1 MTSTASANRPTAPL
15 LMLLGGL
22 FLFSIQDVLISDLT
36 KRYPVH
42 EIVFVRSLVNI
53 WPLILLSFA
62 FDQGKNMQ
70 ITKFWQLFLRGG
82 LLSLSYTA
90 YYLALAGLDFAQAT
104 SLYFTAP
111 LFITFLSW
119 VTTRVPIGWRR
130 LTGVIIGLVGVVF
143 IVKPGVGDIPLLPA
157 LMAVASAFFYALS
170 ALMTNWL
177 GRTESTTVQSVT
189 FVIMNLI
196 IGALFW
202 AIFGEGWAVDHAPEG
217 LEVLLKALQPRLLES
232 RVVIAVE
239 VVDSHHRL
247 PLLQQALHHSSTDEP
262 CCTSD
267 QDGGTHTSTP
277 SAALRRALKSAMV
290 RSNPS
295 AKGTKGFQPSCCWA
309 SCIVSET
316 MSSDAGPPCSSS
328 NCCWIS
334 EGRSLWA
341 EVVIAKP
348 ASSPAQW

>member
-1 MTSTASANRPTAPL
+1 MTSTASANRPTVPL

-143 IVKPGVGDIPLLPA
+143 IVKPGVGEIPLLPA

-217 LEVLLKALQPRLLES
+217 LEVLLKAWVWPSRADVLIMVGIGLGSAIGFIMLTAAYRNLEPSFAAPFEYCLLGYNLLWGLLLF
-232 RVVIAVE
+232 RQVPDTLTLVGIAI
-239 VVDSHHRL
+239 
-247 PLLQQALHHSSTDEP
+247 
-262 CCTSD
+262 
-267 QDGGTHTSTP
+267 
-277 SAALRRALKSAMV
+277 
-290 RSNPS
+290 
-295 AKGTKGFQPSCCWA
+295 
-309 SCIVSET
+309 IVS
-316 MSSDAGPPCSSS
+316 SGLFVLYR
-328 NCCWIS
+328 
-334 EGRSLWA
+334 EGERRQSL
-341 EVVIAKP
+341 VQRLFRPRRVR
-348 ASSPAQW
+348 

>member
-1 MTSTASANRPTAPL
+1 MTSTASANRPTVPL

-217 LEVLLKALQPRLLES
+217 LEVLLQAWVWPTRTDVLIMVGIGLGSAIGFIMLTAAYRNLEPSFAAPFEYCLLGYNLLWGLLLFRQVPDALTL
-232 RVVIAVE
+232 VGIAI
-239 VVDSHHRL
+239 
-247 PLLQQALHHSSTDEP
+247 
-262 CCTSD
+262 
-267 QDGGTHTSTP
+267 
-277 SAALRRALKSAMV
+277 
-290 RSNPS
+290 
-295 AKGTKGFQPSCCWA
+295 
-309 SCIVSET
+309 IVS
-316 MSSDAGPPCSSS
+316 SGLFVLYR
-328 NCCWIS
+328 
-334 EGRSLWA
+334 EGERRQSL
-341 EVVIAKP
+341 VQRLFRPRRVR
-348 ASSPAQW
+348 

>member
-217 LEVLLKALQPRLLES
+217 LEVLLKAWVWPTRADVLIMVGIGLGSAIGFIMLTAAYRNLEPPFAAPFEYCLLGYNLLWGLLLF
-232 RVVIAVE
+232 RQVPDALTLVGIAI
-239 VVDSHHRL
+239 
-247 PLLQQALHHSSTDEP
+247 
-262 CCTSD
+262 
-267 QDGGTHTSTP
+267 
-277 SAALRRALKSAMV
+277 
-290 RSNPS
+290 
-295 AKGTKGFQPSCCWA
+295 
-309 SCIVSET
+309 IVS
-316 MSSDAGPPCSSS
+316 SGLFVLYR
-328 NCCWIS
+328 
-334 EGRSLWA
+334 EGERRQSL
-341 EVVIAKP
+341 VQRLFRPRRVR
-348 ASSPAQW
+348 

>member
-42 EIVFVRSLVNI
+42 EIVFVRSLVNT

-62 FDQGKNMQ
+62 LDQGKNMQ

-217 LEVLLKALQPRLLES
+217 LEVLLKAWVWPTRADVLIMVGIGLGSAIGFIMLTAAYRNLEPSFAAPFEYCLLGYNLLWGLLLF
-232 RVVIAVE
+232 RQVPDALTLVGIAI
-239 VVDSHHRL
+239 
-247 PLLQQALHHSSTDEP
+247 
-262 CCTSD
+262 
-267 QDGGTHTSTP
+267 
-277 SAALRRALKSAMV
+277 
-290 RSNPS
+290 
-295 AKGTKGFQPSCCWA
+295 
-309 SCIVSET
+309 IVS
-316 MSSDAGPPCSSS
+316 SGLFVLYR
-328 NCCWIS
+328 
-334 EGRSLWA
+334 EGERRQSL
-341 EVVIAKP
+341 VQRLFRPRRVR
-348 ASSPAQW
+348 

>member
-157 LMAVASAFFYALS
+157 LMAVASAFFYAVS

-202 AIFGEGWAVDHAPEG
+202 AIFGDGWAVDHAPEG
-217 LEVLLKALQPRLLES
+217 LEVLLKSWVWPTRADVLIMVGIGLGSAIGFIMLTAAYRNLEPSFAAPFEYCLLGYNLLWGLLLFRQVPDALTL
-232 RVVIAVE
+232 VGIAI
-239 VVDSHHRL
+239 
-247 PLLQQALHHSSTDEP
+247 
-262 CCTSD
+262 
-267 QDGGTHTSTP
+267 
-277 SAALRRALKSAMV
+277 
-290 RSNPS
+290 
-295 AKGTKGFQPSCCWA
+295 
-309 SCIVSET
+309 IVS
-316 MSSDAGPPCSSS
+316 SGLFVLYR
-328 NCCWIS
+328 
-334 EGRSLWA
+334 EGERRQSL
-341 EVVIAKP
+341 VQRLFRPRRVR
-348 ASSPAQW
+348 

>member
-1 MTSTASANRPTAPL
+1 MTSTASANRPTVPL

-217 LEVLLKALQPRLLES
+217 LEVLLKAWVWPSRADVLIMVGIGLGSAIGFIMLTAAYRNLEPSFAAPFEYCLLGYNLLWGLLLF
-232 RVVIAVE
+232 RQVPDALTLVGIAI
-239 VVDSHHRL
+239 
-247 PLLQQALHHSSTDEP
+247 
-262 CCTSD
+262 
-267 QDGGTHTSTP
+267 
-277 SAALRRALKSAMV
+277 
-290 RSNPS
+290 
-295 AKGTKGFQPSCCWA
+295 
-309 SCIVSET
+309 IVS
-316 MSSDAGPPCSSS
+316 SGLFVLYR
-328 NCCWIS
+328 
-334 EGRSLWA
+334 EGERRQSL
-341 EVVIAKP
+341 VQRLFRPRRVR
-348 ASSPAQW
+348 

>member
-1 MTSTASANRPTAPL
+1 MTSTASANRPTVPL

-143 IVKPGVGDIPLLPA
+143 IVKPGVGEIPLLPA

-217 LEVLLKALQPRLLES
+217 LEVLLKAWVWPSRADVLIMVGIGLGSAIGFIMLTAAYRNLEPSFAAPFEYCLLGYNLLWGLLLF
-232 RVVIAVE
+232 RQVPDALTLVGIAI
-239 VVDSHHRL
+239 
-247 PLLQQALHHSSTDEP
+247 
-262 CCTSD
+262 
-267 QDGGTHTSTP
+267 
-277 SAALRRALKSAMV
+277 
-290 RSNPS
+290 
-295 AKGTKGFQPSCCWA
+295 
-309 SCIVSET
+309 IVS
-316 MSSDAGPPCSSS
+316 SGLFVLY
-328 NCCWIS
+328 S
-334 EGRSLWA
+334 EGERRQSL
-341 EVVIAKP
+341 VQRLFRPRRVR
-348 ASSPAQW
+348 

>member
-1 MTSTASANRPTAPL
+1 MTSTASTNRPTAPL

-157 LMAVASAFFYALS
+157 LMAVASAFFYAIS

-202 AIFGEGWAVDHAPEG
+202 AIFGDGWAVDHAPEG
-217 LEVLLKALQPRLLES
+217 LEVLLKSWVWPTRADVLIMVGIGLGSAIGFIMLTAAYRNLEPSFAAPFEYCLLGYNLLWGLLLFRQVPDALTL
-232 RVVIAVE
+232 VGIAI
-239 VVDSHHRL
+239 
-247 PLLQQALHHSSTDEP
+247 
-262 CCTSD
+262 
-267 QDGGTHTSTP
+267 
-277 SAALRRALKSAMV
+277 
-290 RSNPS
+290 
-295 AKGTKGFQPSCCWA
+295 
-309 SCIVSET
+309 IVS
-316 MSSDAGPPCSSS
+316 SGLFVLYR
-328 NCCWIS
+328 
-334 EGRSLWA
+334 EGERRQSL
-341 EVVIAKP
+341 VQRLFRPRRVR
-348 ASSPAQW
+348 

>member
-1 MTSTASANRPTAPL
+1 M
-15 LMLLGGL
+15 
-22 FLFSIQDVLISDLT
+22 
-36 KRYPVH
+36 
-42 EIVFVRSLVNI
+42 NI

-217 LEVLLKALQPRLLES
+217 LEVLLKAWVWPTRTDVLIMVGIGLGSAIGFIMLTAAYRNLEPSFAALFEYCLLGYNLLWGLLLFRQVPRCPDAG
-232 RVVIAVE
+232 RYC
-239 VVDSHHRL
+239 HHRQFGPVCAL
-247 PLLQQALHHSSTDEP
+247 PRGRAASVAGAAP
-262 CCTSD
+262 VP
-267 QDGGTHTSTP
+267 P
-277 SAALRRALKSAMV
+277 SA
-290 RSNPS
+290 
-295 AKGTKGFQPSCCWA
+295 GQ
-309 SCIVSET
+309 
-316 MSSDAGPPCSSS
+316 
-328 NCCWIS
+328 IS
-334 EGRSLWA
+334 PGGAWQAWLLWPIANRRSLVPSGLPP
-341 EVVIAKP
+341 VVARGQCRV
-348 ASSPAQW
+348 S

>member
-1 MTSTASANRPTAPL
+1 MTSTASANRPTVPL

-202 AIFGEGWAVDHAPEG
+202 AIFGEGWAVDHAPQG
-217 LEVLLKALQPRLLES
+217 LEVLLKAWVWPTRTDVLIMVGIGLGSAIGFIMLTAAYRNLEPSFAAPFEYCLLGYN
-232 RVVIAVE
+232 
-239 VVDSHHRL
+239 
-247 PLLQQALHHSSTDEP
+247 LLWGLLLFRQVPDALTLV
-262 CCTSD
+262 
-267 QDGGTHTSTP
+267 GM
-277 SAALRRALKSAMV
+277 AI
-290 RSNPS
+290 
-295 AKGTKGFQPSCCWA
+295 
-309 SCIVSET
+309 IVS
-316 MSSDAGPPCSSS
+316 SGLFVLYR
-328 NCCWIS
+328 
-334 EGRSLWA
+334 EGERRQSL
-341 EVVIAKP
+341 VQRLFRPRRVR
-348 ASSPAQW
+348 

>member
-1 MTSTASANRPTAPL
+1 MTSTASANRPTVPL

-130 LTGVIIGLVGVVF
+130 LTGVIIGLVGVVI

-217 LEVLLKALQPRLLES
+217 LEVLLKAWVWPTRTDVLIMVGIGLGSAIGFIMLTAAYRNLEPSFAAPFEYCLLGYNLLWGLLLF
-232 RVVIAVE
+232 RQVPDALTPVGIAI
-239 VVDSHHRL
+239 
-247 PLLQQALHHSSTDEP
+247 
-262 CCTSD
+262 
-267 QDGGTHTSTP
+267 
-277 SAALRRALKSAMV
+277 
-290 RSNPS
+290 
-295 AKGTKGFQPSCCWA
+295 
-309 SCIVSET
+309 IVS
-316 MSSDAGPPCSSS
+316 SGLFVLYR
-328 NCCWIS
+328 
-334 EGRSLWA
+334 EGERRQSL
-341 EVVIAKP
+341 VQRLFRPRRVR
-348 ASSPAQW
+348 

>member
-1 MTSTASANRPTAPL
+1 MTSTASANRPTVPL

-143 IVKPGVGDIPLLPA
+143 IVKPGVGEIPLLPA

-217 LEVLLKALQPRLLES
+217 LEVLLKAWVWPSRADVLIMVGIGLGSAIGFIMLTAAYRNLEPSFAAPFEYCLLGYNLLWGLLLF
-232 RVVIAVE
+232 RQVPDALTLVGIAI
-239 VVDSHHRL
+239 
-247 PLLQQALHHSSTDEP
+247 
-262 CCTSD
+262 
-267 QDGGTHTSTP
+267 
-277 SAALRRALKSAMV
+277 
-290 RSNPS
+290 
-295 AKGTKGFQPSCCWA
+295 
-309 SCIVSET
+309 IVS
-316 MSSDAGPPCSSS
+316 SGLFVLYR
-328 NCCWIS
+328 
-334 EGRSLWA
+334 EGERRQSL
-341 EVVIAKP
+341 VQRLFRPRRVR
-348 ASSPAQW
+348 

>member
-1 MTSTASANRPTAPL
+1 MTSTPSANRPTVPL

-143 IVKPGVGDIPLLPA
+143 IVKPGVGEIPLLPA

-217 LEVLLKALQPRLLES
+217 LEVLLKAWVWPSRADVLIMVGIGLGSAIGFIMLTAAYRNLEPSFAAPFEYCLLGYNLLWGLLLF
-232 RVVIAVE
+232 RQVPDALTLVGIAI
-239 VVDSHHRL
+239 
-247 PLLQQALHHSSTDEP
+247 
-262 CCTSD
+262 
-267 QDGGTHTSTP
+267 
-277 SAALRRALKSAMV
+277 
-290 RSNPS
+290 
-295 AKGTKGFQPSCCWA
+295 
-309 SCIVSET
+309 IVS
-316 MSSDAGPPCSSS
+316 SGLFVLYR
-328 NCCWIS
+328 
-334 EGRSLWA
+334 EGERRQSL
-341 EVVIAKP
+341 VQRLFRPRRVR
-348 ASSPAQW
+348 

>member
-1 MTSTASANRPTAPL
+1 MTSTASANRPTVPL

-130 LTGVIIGLVGVVF
+130 LTGVLIGLVGVVF

-217 LEVLLKALQPRLLES
+217 LEVLLKAWVWPTRADVLIMVGIGLGSAIGFIMLTAAYRNLEPSLAAPFEYCLLGYNLLWGLLLF
-232 RVVIAVE
+232 RQVPDALTLVGIAI
-239 VVDSHHRL
+239 
-247 PLLQQALHHSSTDEP
+247 
-262 CCTSD
+262 
-267 QDGGTHTSTP
+267 
-277 SAALRRALKSAMV
+277 
-290 RSNPS
+290 
-295 AKGTKGFQPSCCWA
+295 
-309 SCIVSET
+309 IVS
-316 MSSDAGPPCSSS
+316 SGLFVLYR
-328 NCCWIS
+328 
-334 EGRSLWA
+334 EGERRQSL
-341 EVVIAKP
+341 VQRLFRPRRVR
-348 ASSPAQW
+348 

>member
-1 MTSTASANRPTAPL
+1 MKSTASANRSTAPL

-189 FVIMNLI
+189 FVMMNLI

-217 LEVLLKALQPRLLES
+217 LEVLLKAWVWPTRADVLIMVGIGLGSAIGFIMLTAAYRNLEPSFAAPFEYCLLGYNLLWGLLLF
-232 RVVIAVE
+232 RQVPDALTLVGIAI
-239 VVDSHHRL
+239 
-247 PLLQQALHHSSTDEP
+247 
-262 CCTSD
+262 
-267 QDGGTHTSTP
+267 
-277 SAALRRALKSAMV
+277 
-290 RSNPS
+290 
-295 AKGTKGFQPSCCWA
+295 
-309 SCIVSET
+309 IVS
-316 MSSDAGPPCSSS
+316 SGLFVLYR
-328 NCCWIS
+328 
-334 EGRSLWA
+334 EGERRQSL
-341 EVVIAKP
+341 VQRLFRPRRVR
-348 ASSPAQW
+348 

>member
-1 MTSTASANRPTAPL
+1 MTSTASANRPTVPL

-70 ITKFWQLFLRGG
+70 ITKFWLLFLRGG

-217 LEVLLKALQPRLLES
+217 LEVLLKAWVWPSRADVLIMVGIGLGSAIGFIMLTAAYRNLEPSFAAPFEYCLLGYNLLWGLLLF
-232 RVVIAVE
+232 RQVPDALTLVGIAI
-239 VVDSHHRL
+239 
-247 PLLQQALHHSSTDEP
+247 
-262 CCTSD
+262 
-267 QDGGTHTSTP
+267 
-277 SAALRRALKSAMV
+277 
-290 RSNPS
+290 
-295 AKGTKGFQPSCCWA
+295 
-309 SCIVSET
+309 IVS
-316 MSSDAGPPCSSS
+316 SGLFVLYR
-328 NCCWIS
+328 
-334 EGRSLWA
+334 EGERRQSL
-341 EVVIAKP
+341 VQRLFRPRRVR
-348 ASSPAQW
+348 

>member
-1 MTSTASANRPTAPL
+1 MTSTASANRPTVPL

-196 IGALFW
+196 IGAVFW

-217 LEVLLKALQPRLLES
+217 LEVLLKAWVWPTRTDVLIMVGIGLGSAIGFIMLTAAYRNLEPSFAAPFEYCLLGYNLLWGLLLF
-232 RVVIAVE
+232 RQVPDALTLVGIAI
-239 VVDSHHRL
+239 
-247 PLLQQALHHSSTDEP
+247 
-262 CCTSD
+262 
-267 QDGGTHTSTP
+267 
-277 SAALRRALKSAMV
+277 
-290 RSNPS
+290 
-295 AKGTKGFQPSCCWA
+295 
-309 SCIVSET
+309 IVS
-316 MSSDAGPPCSSS
+316 SGLFVLYR
-328 NCCWIS
+328 
-334 EGRSLWA
+334 EGERRQSL
-341 EVVIAKP
+341 VQRLFRPRRVR
-348 ASSPAQW
+348 

>member
-202 AIFGEGWAVDHAPEG
+202 AIFGDGWAVDHAPEG
-217 LEVLLKALQPRLLES
+217 LEVLLKSWVWPTRADVLIMVGIGLGSAIGFIMLTAAYRNLEPSFAAPFEYCLLGYNLLWGLLLFRQVPDALTL
-232 RVVIAVE
+232 VGIAI
-239 VVDSHHRL
+239 
-247 PLLQQALHHSSTDEP
+247 
-262 CCTSD
+262 
-267 QDGGTHTSTP
+267 
-277 SAALRRALKSAMV
+277 
-290 RSNPS
+290 
-295 AKGTKGFQPSCCWA
+295 
-309 SCIVSET
+309 IVS
-316 MSSDAGPPCSSS
+316 SGLFVLYR
-328 NCCWIS
+328 
-334 EGRSLWA
+334 EGERRQSL
-341 EVVIAKP
+341 VQRLFRPRRVR
-348 ASSPAQW
+348 

>member
-1 MTSTASANRPTAPL
+1 MTSTASANRPTVPL

-143 IVKPGVGDIPLLPA
+143 IVKPGVGEIPLLPA

-196 IGALFW
+196 IGALFC

-217 LEVLLKALQPRLLES
+217 LEVLLKAWVWPSRADVLIMVGIGLGSAIGFIMLTAAYRNLEPSFAAPFEYCLLGYNLLWGLLLF
-232 RVVIAVE
+232 RQVPDALTLVGIAI
-239 VVDSHHRL
+239 
-247 PLLQQALHHSSTDEP
+247 
-262 CCTSD
+262 
-267 QDGGTHTSTP
+267 
-277 SAALRRALKSAMV
+277 
-290 RSNPS
+290 
-295 AKGTKGFQPSCCWA
+295 
-309 SCIVSET
+309 IVS
-316 MSSDAGPPCSSS
+316 SGLFVLYR
-328 NCCWIS
+328 
-334 EGRSLWA
+334 EGERRQSL
-341 EVVIAKP
+341 VQRLFRPRRVR
-348 ASSPAQW
+348 

>member
-1 MTSTASANRPTAPL
+1 MTSTASANRPTVPL

-42 EIVFVRSLVNI
+42 EIVYVRSLVNI

-143 IVKPGVGDIPLLPA
+143 IVKPGVGEIPLLPA

-217 LEVLLKALQPRLLES
+217 LEVLLKAWVWPSRADVLIMVGIGLGSAIGFIMLTAAYRNLEPSFAAPFEYCLLGYNLLWGLLLF
-232 RVVIAVE
+232 RQVPDALTLVGIAI
-239 VVDSHHRL
+239 
-247 PLLQQALHHSSTDEP
+247 
-262 CCTSD
+262 
-267 QDGGTHTSTP
+267 
-277 SAALRRALKSAMV
+277 
-290 RSNPS
+290 
-295 AKGTKGFQPSCCWA
+295 
-309 SCIVSET
+309 IVS
-316 MSSDAGPPCSSS
+316 SGLFVLYR
-328 NCCWIS
+328 
-334 EGRSLWA
+334 EGERRQSL
-341 EVVIAKP
+341 VQRLFRPRRVR
-348 ASSPAQW
+348 

>member
-1 MTSTASANRPTAPL
+1 MTSTASANRPTVPL

-42 EIVFVRSLVNI
+42 EIVYVRSLVNI
-53 WPLILLSFA
+53 WPLLLLSFA
-62 FDQGKNMQ
+62 FDQVKNMQ

-143 IVKPGVGDIPLLPA
+143 IVKPGVGEIPLLPA

-217 LEVLLKALQPRLLES
+217 LEVLLKAWVWPSRADVLIMVGIGLGSAIGFIMLTAAYRNLEPSFAAPFEYCLLGYNLLWGLLLF
-232 RVVIAVE
+232 RQVPDALTLVGIAI
-239 VVDSHHRL
+239 
-247 PLLQQALHHSSTDEP
+247 
-262 CCTSD
+262 
-267 QDGGTHTSTP
+267 
-277 SAALRRALKSAMV
+277 
-290 RSNPS
+290 
-295 AKGTKGFQPSCCWA
+295 
-309 SCIVSET
+309 IVS
-316 MSSDAGPPCSSS
+316 SGLFVLYR
-328 NCCWIS
+328 
-334 EGRSLWA
+334 EGERRQSL
-341 EVVIAKP
+341 VQRLFRPRRVR
-348 ASSPAQW
+348 

>member
-1 MTSTASANRPTAPL
+1 MTSTASANRPTVPL

-170 ALMTNWL
+170 ALMTSWL

-217 LEVLLKALQPRLLES
+217 LEVLLKAWVWPTRTDVLIMVGIGLGSAIGFIMLTAAYRNLEPSFAAPFEYCLLGYNLLWGLLLF
-232 RVVIAVE
+232 RQVPDALTLVGIAI
-239 VVDSHHRL
+239 
-247 PLLQQALHHSSTDEP
+247 
-262 CCTSD
+262 
-267 QDGGTHTSTP
+267 
-277 SAALRRALKSAMV
+277 
-290 RSNPS
+290 
-295 AKGTKGFQPSCCWA
+295 
-309 SCIVSET
+309 IVS
-316 MSSDAGPPCSSS
+316 SGLFVLYR
-328 NCCWIS
+328 
-334 EGRSLWA
+334 EGERRQSL
-341 EVVIAKP
+341 VQRLFRPRRVR
-348 ASSPAQW
+348 

>member
-1 MTSTASANRPTAPL
+1 
-15 LMLLGGL
+15 MLLGGL
-22 FLFSIQDVLISDLT
+22 FVSIQDVLISDLT

-143 IVKPGVGDIPLLPA
+143 IVKPGVGDPLLPA

-170 ALMTNWL
+170 ALMTKLARPDQINDSAVGDLRDHEPDHRGAVL
-177 GRTESTTVQSVT
+177 G
-189 FVIMNLI
+189 N
-196 IGALFW
+196 
-202 AIFGEGWAVDHAPEG
+202 
-217 LEVLLKALQPRLLES
+217 
-232 RVVIAVE
+232 
-239 VVDSHHRL
+239 
-247 PLLQQALHHSSTDEP
+247 
-262 CCTSD
+262 
-267 QDGGTHTSTP
+267 
-277 SAALRRALKSAMV
+277 LRRGL
-290 RSNPS
+290 
-295 AKGTKGFQPSCCWA
+295 G
-309 SCIVSET
+309 
-316 MSSDAGPPCSSS
+316 
-328 NCCWIS
+328 
-334 EGRSLWA
+334 GRSRA
-341 EVVIAKP
+341 
-348 ASSPAQW
+348 